1 MNNER
6 DVGFLVGTSIC
17 SQLGLLKDGDQST
30 FDDLREKELKHGRI
44 SMLAVGEFLTIRH
57 FRARVGCMIGNVDLT
72 LYLLALD
79 SRIPHHCGRGTL
91 PGLRGHS

>member
-6 DVGFLVGTSIC
+6 DVSIC

-44 SMLAVGEFLTIRH
+44 SMLAVGEFLTTRH